1 MSALLKDWTQRDPGF
16 ARLRSSTLCGRDV
29 TATSAREALGWWE
42 SRRIPFNL
50 MVGSAGILSC
60 IIVGIAGLGSEIL
73 FGSEFG
79 LPDPPL
85 FALIRILIY
94 GIMASRV
101 GG

>member
-1 MSALLKDWTQRDPGF
+1 
-16 ARLRSSTLCGRDV
+16 
-29 TATSAREALGWWE
+29 
-42 SRRIPFNL
+42 